1 MELDSAGAKHYF
13 EGNGDGTDLFGS
25 RGVGEEKNE
34 SNRFASFPFPSLSFS
49 LHHPDKPF
57 HRVMRPRLTIGV
69 KRSVMRHSISS
80 RASALFTLRLCRRF
94 NDTLLPLS
102 GLFNRPIP
110 IGASLPMGVS
120 VFFLLS
126 LVSFEIDSFGSIVRF
141 LRISFQTVGFRRFN
155 LRRSRFKK
163 WELLCKV
170 SSPPLNY
177 PKSYKDMGEE
187 GLRVLLDK
195 SFRIW
200 INVEGTISPVFRWK
214 HALVTAIKTISLE
227 LIRSCVREIINFL
240 GRTLTRSYFLFLFPS
255 SSFLAFR
262 TSHFFLSLRDSFRAI
277 IAIIAIPF
285 LDIADNGLKVK

>member
-1 MELDSAGAKHYF
+1 MELDSGGAKHYF

-141 LRISFQTVGFRRFN
+141 LRTSFQTVGFRRFN

-200 INVEGTISPVFRWK
+200 INVEETISPVFRWK

-227 LIRSCVREIINFL
+227 LIAC
-240 GRTLTRSYFLFLFPS
+240 
-255 SSFLAFR
+255 AK
-262 TSHFFLSLRDSFRAI
+262 SLIFSA
-277 IAIIAIPF
+277 
-285 LDIADNGLKVK
+285 GH